1 MEQKE
6 IKLTPA
12 LIILKVVE
20 IKNLVVKNWKL
31 VLIVTL
37 ICGAIGYWVDS
48 KKKTRDVYVANTVFN
63 LASGGQGDMGGLA
76 GLSMLG
82 IGGQSDAGMF
92 TGENFY
98 FLAKTRPIIERALLT
113 PVTIGKRTDYFINF
127 YLDSTYIRQDDF
139 EAPWEEHMLKVK
151 FTKDNIDRKNMSGA
165 DKDCFGRVFLRI
177 RDETDMKQEDKRL
190 SYITLISTLENE
202 QLAKVWTEVLL
213 ETLEDAYQRFQTKKS
228 KEMMKIMQRRVDSL
242 GAVLNHTES
251 KLARVTDVNI
261 DAVVV
266 QSRVDQTRLTRNST
280 FVTSLYLEA
289 SRSLEN
295 LKMSII
301 KESPLFTVVEPV
313 YLPLDKRVF
322 SIDNTIFGLIIG
334 LFLSG
339 IILVIRE
346 AYKNALKE
354 EANLAK

>member
-1 MEQKE
+1 MEPKE

-12 LIILKVVE
+12 LIILKAVE

-31 VLIVTL
+31 VLIISL

-48 KKKTRDVYVANTVFN
+48 KKKTRDVYIATTVFN
-63 LASGGQGDMGGLA
+63 LASGGQGDGLA
-76 GLSMLG
+76 GLSMFGL
-82 IGGQSDAGMF
+82 GGQSDASMF

-98 FLAKTRPIIERALLT
+98 YLAKTRPIIERALLT
-113 PVTIGKRTDYFINF
+113 PVTIGKKTDYFINF

-139 EAPWEEHMLKVK
+139 EAPWEEHMLKVR
-151 FTKDNIDRKNMSGA
+151 FTENNLDRKNMTGA

-177 RDETDMKQEDKRL
+177 KDETEMRQEDKRL
-190 SYITLISTLENE
+190 SYISLIATLENE
-202 QLAKVWTEVLL
+202 QLSKIWSEVLL
-213 ETLEDAYQRFQTKKS
+213 ETLENAYQRFQTKKS

-251 KLARVTDVNI
+251 KLARVADLNI

-280 FVTSLYLEA
+280 FVSSLYFEA
-289 SRSLEN
+289 SRNLEN
-295 LKMSII
+295 LKLSII
-301 KESPLFTVVEPV
+301 KEAPLFTVVEPV

-339 IILVIRE
+339 VILVIRE

-354 EANLAK
+354 EANLVK